1 MTETGEAIL
10 RSLEVVASER
20 AARAQDPALGDRVV
34 AIKAFQHARFSH
46 TYADLMQ
53 DPRYAAATKFFLDD
67 LYGPADFAQRDAQFA
82 RIVPALVRLFP
93 QEIVQT
99 VADLGALHALS
110 ERLDTAMARCV
121 DVAKVDAASYGS
133 AWRRVGDS
141 AGRERQ
147 IQLMVS
153 VGTALDRFTRN
164 LLLRNSL
171 RLMRA
176 PAAAAGLGAL
186 QRFLETGFETFR
198 AMRGAQDFL
207 DTVASRERALA
218 AQLFAGA
225 DLQTPPGLPGA
236 VPGA

>member
-110 ERLDTAMARCV
+110 EQLDTAMARCV
-121 DVAKVDAASYGS
+121 DVAQLDAASYGA

-218 AQLFAGA
+218 AQLFASA
-225 DLQTPPGLPGA
+225 DLQTPPGWPRA
-236 VPGA
+236 VPDA

>member
-20 AARAQDPALGDRVV
+20 ADRAQDPALGDRVV

-110 ERLDTAMARCV
+110 ERLDTAMARCTGPRL
-121 DVAKVDAASYGS
+121 DSASYGA
-133 AWRRVGDS
+133 AWRRVGEPDS
-141 AGRERQ
+141 RERQ

-171 RLMRA
+171 RFMRA

-198 AMRGAQDFL
+198 AMRGAQAFL
-207 DTVASRERALA
+207 DTIASRERALA
-218 AQLFAGA
+218 AQLFSGA
-225 DLQTPPGLPGA
+225 DLQAPPGLEGLLPDA
-236 VPGA
+236 